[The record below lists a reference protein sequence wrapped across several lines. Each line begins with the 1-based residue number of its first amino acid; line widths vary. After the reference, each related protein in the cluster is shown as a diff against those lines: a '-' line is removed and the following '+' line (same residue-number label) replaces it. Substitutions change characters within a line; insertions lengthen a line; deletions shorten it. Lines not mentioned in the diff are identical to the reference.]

1 MLDLTAGKLQCYLV
15 GGAVRDKLLGLPVRE
30 RDWVVIGAR
39 PKQML
44 ALGYTQVGI
53 DFPVFLHPKTKEEYA
68 LARTERKCG
77 TGHNGFR
84 IHTDSNITLEQ
95 DLLRRDLTINA
106 IASTDT
112 GKLVDPYGGQRD
124 IQLRQLRHVSSAF
137 NEDPLRVLRLARFA
151 AHLWQFNFSIA
162 KPTLKLVRQ
171 MVSRGELQQL
181 VPERIWQETHKALQ
195 TRNPEVFFYRL
206 YQWGALKQVMPE
218 YGQFFQHTRSPIQ
231 PLKKI
236 SQLHENPVLRLA
248 SLLFQL
254 NQNQIR
260 YLGKCFR
267 IPGSYLQLAIAI
279 SRYQRQLRQYT
290 ALNASQKQQL
300 LRVTRL
306 LKEPHRLA
314 DLIRLCV
321 VISLCEQH
329 KPGILMDSQRIM
341 QDIQTV
347 NSVTAAE
354 FMSQGITGQAL
365 GDALQKAQVQALE
378 LSIDS

>member
-1 MLDLTAGKLQCYLV
+1 MLDLTTGKLRCYLV
-15 GGAVRDKLLGLPVRE
+15 GGAVRDKLLGLPVNE
-30 RDWVVIGAR
+30 RDWVVVGAK

-77 TGHNGFR
+77 AGHNGFR

-106 IASTDT
+106 MASTDT

-151 AHLWQFNFSIA
+151 AYLWQFDFSIA

-171 MVSRGELQQL
+171 MVSKGELKQL

-195 TRNPEVFFYRL
+195 TRNPGVFFYRL
-206 YQWGALKQVMPE
+206 YQWGALQQIMPE
-218 YGQFFQHTRSPIQ
+218 YDQLFRHTRSPIQ
-231 PLKKI
+231 PLQQM
-236 SQLHENPVLRLA
+236 SQLYESPALRLA

-254 NQNQIR
+254 NQDQIR
-260 YLGKCFR
+260 YLGKRFR

-290 ALNASQKQQL
+290 ALNALQKQKL

-306 LKEPHRLA
+306 LKEPYRLA
-314 DLIRLCV
+314 DFIRLCV
-321 VISLCEQH
+321 VISLWEQH
-329 KPGILMDSQRIM
+329 KPSTIIESQRIM
-341 QDIQTV
+341 QDIHTV
-347 NSVTAAE
+347 NAVTAAE
-354 FMSQGITGQAL
+354 FMPQGLTGQAL

>member
-1 MLDLTAGKLQCYLV
+1 
-15 GGAVRDKLLGLPVRE
+15 
-30 RDWVVIGAR
+30 
-39 PKQML
+39 
-44 ALGYTQVGI
+44 
-53 DFPVFLHPKTKEEYA
+53 
-68 LARTERKCG
+68 
-77 TGHNGFR
+77 
-84 IHTDSNITLEQ
+84 
-95 DLLRRDLTINA
+95 
-106 IASTDT
+106 
-112 GKLVDPYGGQRD
+112 
-124 IQLRQLRHVSSAF
+124 
-137 NEDPLRVLRLARFA
+137 
-151 AHLWQFNFSIA
+151 
-162 KPTLKLVRQ
+162 
-171 MVSRGELQQL
+171 

-206 YQWGALKQVMPE
+206 YQWGALKQIMPE
-218 YGQFFQHTRSPIQ
+218 YDQFFQHTRSPIQ

-254 NQNQIR
+254 NQDQIR
-260 YLGKCFR
+260 YLGKRFR

-279 SRYQRQLRQYT
+279 SCYQRQLRQYT

-329 KPGILMDSQRIM
+329 KPGILIESQRIM

-347 NSVTAAE
+347 NSVTAEE
-354 FMSQGITGQAL
+354 FMSRGITGQAL